1 MEYFVVGGFSGFW
14 VMVLSEVIPRLLV
27 GILVHFQH
35 FPKFPLEFNRTY
47 FNPRVGTAGV
57 KCLSHERN
65 KVNSTQVLPWPL
77 WVKHTIDRLFD
88 VAIAVSYMKLYL
100 WLSFCSHKFNE
111 KMLFIATHS
120 SELRDTYSEK
130 WKSFFIYSS
139 CTPKKIRNRSWPF
152 RNWSICKKVFC
163 VTGTSRIYFKSG

>member
-1 MEYFVVGGFSGFW
+1 MEYFVVGSFSGFW

-57 KCLSHERN
+57 KCLSQERN

-88 VAIAVSYMKLYL
+88 VTIAVSYMKLYL
-100 WLSFCSHKFNE
+100 RLSFCSHKFNE
-111 KMLFIATHS
+111 KRCLLQPTLPSYVIRIQRSGKASLFIVPVRQKNT
-120 SELRDTYSEK
+120 
-130 WKSFFIYSS
+130 
-139 CTPKKIRNRSWPF
+139 
-152 RNWSICKKVFC
+152 
-163 VTGTSRIYFKSG
+163 

>member
-14 VMVLSEVIPRLLV
+14 VTVLSEVIPRLLV

-130 WKSFFIYSS
+130 WKSHSGIGQYVRKSFVSPERHEFILSPGKWDWIS
-139 CTPKKIRNRSWPF
+139 LKAVSL
-152 RNWSICKKVFC
+152 
-163 VTGTSRIYFKSG
+163 